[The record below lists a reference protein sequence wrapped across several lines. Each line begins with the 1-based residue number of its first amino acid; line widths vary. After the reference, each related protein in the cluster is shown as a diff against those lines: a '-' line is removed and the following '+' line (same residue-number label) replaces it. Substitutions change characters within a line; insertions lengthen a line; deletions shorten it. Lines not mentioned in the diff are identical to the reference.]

1 MWDFY
6 YSCNMSAWGSANVG
20 KLDVNSSLDQNSNG
34 AIKDWIYKY
43 TVILFFPTDFEYW
56 NVSE

>member
-34 AIKDWIYKY
+34 AIKD
-43 TVILFFPTDFEYW
+43 
-56 NVSE
+56 